1 MKEKKFDPNIV
12 KIEILGMKEQVDLRE
27 ALITKNVTPIEL
39 NKKLSTLPAMYSYY
53 GALRVK
59 LDAVLD
65 EKAEDFERWLAKSI
79 EKLDSKKYTSEKARE
94 RAVRVDSQLGVKY
107 DKMKKEL
114 RTLKYYRDIANIMR
128 KGYNQQF
135 FTIKE
140 QTNLILNEKQN
151 TTISENTKKVFKRNK

>member
-1 MKEKKFDPNIV
+1 MKNEKFDPNI
-12 KIEILGMKEQVDLRE
+12 IEIDILGMKKKVDLRE

-59 LDAVLD
+59 LDSVID
-65 EKAEDFERWLAKSI
+65 EKTEDFERWLAKAIS
-79 EKLDSKKYTSEKARE
+79 KLEGKFTSEKARE
-94 RAVRVDSQLGVKY
+94 REIRSDKVLGVKY

-114 RTLKYYRDIANIMR
+114 RELNYYRGIAEIMR

-140 QTNLILNEKQN
+140 QTNLILQEK
-151 TTISENTKKVFKRNK
+151 TDTSISSETKKVFNKRR